1 MVSQST
7 TYLCDGCRKVIA
19 TLRMSGS
26 INMHQLAFETGL
38 IITIPECIHTLK
50 KHGLV
55 GEKLIDGRRVFE
67 LYAMSHEPRAEVEYE
82 APIREI

>member
-1 MVSQST
+1 MVPNET

-26 INMHQLAFETGL
+26 MNMYQLACETGM
-38 IITIPECIHTLK
+38 IITLPECIHTLK

-55 GEKLIDGRRVFE
+55 GEKLIGGRRVIE
-67 LYAMSHEPRAEVEYE
+67 LYSMSHEPRAEVEYE
-82 APIREI
+82 APIRVM